1 MPKKIINTG
10 HSVLIHPWEVFDI
23 KGLADRLQCS
33 DSTIKKFIRDGLGHR
48 KVKSITMFTGQQIL
62 NYFNKESCAYTE
74 QVVKKVF
81 ENNRRKV
88 SLERMVK

>member
-10 HSVLIHPWEVFDI
+10 HSVIIHPWEVFDI

-33 DSTIKKFIRDGLGHR
+33 DSTVKRFISDGLGHR

-81 ENNRRKV
+81 ETTG
-88 SLERMVK
+88 VKLA